1 MPTKNISSYLFLGE
15 EDFLKEEAIEK
26 LKAKFLDPATR
37 DLNYSIFYAKD
48 KNFSIKQLTDALNT
62 LPFLS
67 KNRLIL
73 LKNAD
78 SLLQADK
85 KSVLSYL
92 SNAKESSIFVIE
104 SSSVF
109 IKGEFLLGASKT
121 AQLVYF
127 RRLTESSL
135 NSWLVKKAGAFHKKI
150 SRDAI
155 EVIKESLPNDL
166 RILSSHLENII
177 LYIGKRPGIT
187 KEDVEKVIGK
197 SPSHTAFDI
206 IGSIEKKDARK
217 ALQVF
222 GSLKR
227 GRKSETELLGLMA
240 WSTRMILRVK
250 ELLSIKNKVEMRRDL
265 SLNPRAFDQITR
277 HASRFKKREILGLLD
292 EILKADLDIKTGMPP
307 RTVIERLIVRM
318 CS

>member
-26 LKAKFLDPATR
+26 LKAKVLDAATR

-48 KNFSIKQLTDALNT
+48 KNFSVKQLTNALNT
-62 LPFLS
+62 MPFIS
-67 KNRLIL
+67 KKRLIV
-73 LKNAD
+73 LKGAD

-85 KSVLSYL
+85 KSILSYL
-92 SNAKESSIFVIE
+92 SNAKESSVFVIE

-109 IKGEFLLGASKT
+109 IKGEFLLEAAKA

-127 RRLTESSL
+127 RRLTETSL
-135 NSWLVKKAGAFHKKI
+135 NSWLVKQASAFSKKI
-150 SRDAI
+150 SHDAI
-155 EVIKESLPNDL
+155 EAIKESLPNNL
-166 RILSSHLENII
+166 RILSSHMENII
-177 LYIGKRPGIT
+177 LYVGKRPGIT

-206 IGSIEKKDARK
+206 IGSIERKDAKK

-222 GSLKR
+222 GTLKR
-227 GRKSETELLGLMA
+227 DRKSETELLGLIA

-265 SLNPRAFDQITR
+265 ALNPRMFDQITR
-277 HASRFKKREILGLLD
+277 HASRFNKREILGLLD